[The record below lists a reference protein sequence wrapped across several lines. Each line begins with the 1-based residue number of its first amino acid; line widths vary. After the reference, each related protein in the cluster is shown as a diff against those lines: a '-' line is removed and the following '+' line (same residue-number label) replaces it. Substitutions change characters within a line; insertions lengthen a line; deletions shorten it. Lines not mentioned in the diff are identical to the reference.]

1 MLFSTI
7 EEAINKLS
15 TFKEQLIQLKGKYD
29 KINEALRANANIEE
43 IIMKSGPQPSHRVII
58 MTTIPYPINM
68 HIAPHYAWL
77 VNKISALNDNIS
89 YIINEIDK
97 VNNYLNNTK
106 FRDASVAIII
116 DHESKKTKLV
126 IMP

>member
-1 MLFSTI
+1 
-7 EEAINKLS
+7 
-15 TFKEQLIQLKGKYD
+15 
-29 KINEALRANANIEE
+29 
-43 IIMKSGPQPSHRVII
+43 MKSGPQPSHRVII

-68 HIAPHYAWL
+68 HIAPPHYAWL